1 MKSAAIY
8 APLAAAALAQAFTIN
23 TPASVT
29 QCQPTLI
36 SWDASDSQAPYYL
49 SILPGDNPSGQPL
62 KQFDISDGS
71 SYSWNTDIAGGTSI
85 GLTLKDSTGKTVQS
99 APVTIQN
106 SSKSDPCPADDSC
119 LNGSSSSGS
128 ASSAASTSAAS
139 TSASSAGSSSAS
151 SAASTTASSSAA
163 STTATSA
170 ATSSRATTS
179 SGTSSRAST
188 STSSSASASASS
200 SDDENGAL
208 VNGASLGVAGAVAA
222 LVAFLA

>member
-8 APLAAAALAQAFTIN
+8 APLVAAAAVQAFTIN

-49 SILPGDNPSGQPL
+49 SILPGDNPSGSPL
-62 KQFDISDGS
+62 KQFNIESGS
-71 SYSWNTDIAGGTSI
+71 SYSWSTDIQGGTSI

-99 APVTIQN
+99 APVTIEN
-106 SSKSDPCPADDSC
+106 SCNAATTTTAASSTVTSPA
-119 LNGSSSSGS
+119 SSS
-128 ASSAASTSAAS
+128 
-139 TSASSAGSSSAS
+139 SSSAS
-151 SAASTTASSSAA
+151 RSSSSSSRSSTSSSSAA
-163 STTATSA
+163 S
-170 ATSSRATTS
+170 
-179 SGTSSRAST
+179 
-188 STSSSASASASS
+188 SSASSS

>member
-106 SSKSDPCPADDSC
+106 SSDDSC

-128 ASSAASTSAAS
+128 ASSAASTTASS